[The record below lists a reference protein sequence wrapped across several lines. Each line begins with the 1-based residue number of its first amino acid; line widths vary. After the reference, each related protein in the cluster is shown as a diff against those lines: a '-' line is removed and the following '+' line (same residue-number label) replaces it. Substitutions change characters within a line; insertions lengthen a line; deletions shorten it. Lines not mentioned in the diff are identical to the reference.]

1 MKSRIYILIIM
12 KKIIV
17 MSLLLVCTFVNGQII
32 FSHESEIKGIENYN
46 SYELDFFNHT
56 DRLRLSGTLLSPK
69 NPYKK
74 IVIIVP
80 GSGKDTRY
88 AHHQLANEFLK
99 NNIAVYRFDERGVGK
114 SQGNFTSTIDR
125 LTDDVSYCIKHLKS
139 LPAFKDKEI
148 GILGHSLGGMASA
161 IATTNSFNSTTKVD
175 FLIQIASPVKNFSD
189 ASMYQIKTLPQ
200 YKINNKSEKEITSLL
215 DTLIQI
221 TNKNK
226 YNNLIDIAIRDLGI
240 EAIHKKGFQLKD
252 IKFWSLTHIN
262 LFKQDYET
270 VYKQLQIPTIY
281 LIGTQDKYVNPISE
295 VSLLK
300 KYNNPLI
307 TVKVMDNLN
316 HYLTTGALQSDVI
329 YNIDKKASD
338 TIIN

>member
-1 MKSRIYILIIM
+1 
-12 KKIIV
+12 

-32 FSHESEIKGIENYN
+32 FSHEKEIEGKENYT
-46 SYELDFFNHT
+46 SLDIDFFNHI
-56 DRLRLSGTLLSPK
+56 DNIRLSGTLLTPK
-69 NPYKK
+69 TSYKK

-88 AHHQLANEFLK
+88 SHYKLSTTFLE

-114 SQGNFTSTIDR
+114 SQGNFTSDIEP
-125 LTDDVSYCIKHLKS
+125 LTDDVSYCIKYLKS
-139 LPAFKDKEI
+139 LPEFKNKEI

-161 IATTNSFNSTTKVD
+161 IASNNSLNSTTKVD
-175 FLIQIASPVKNFSD
+175 FLIQIASPVKNFSE
-189 ASMYQIKTLPQ
+189 ASKYQIQTLPQ
-200 YKINNKSEKEITSLL
+200 YKIKNKTVEETIALL

-221 TNKNK
+221 TKQYKNISD
-226 YNNLIDIAIRDLGI
+226 LALRDLGI
-240 EAIHKKGFQLKD
+240 KTIQEKGFKLND

-281 LIGTQDKYVNPISE
+281 LIGTEDKFINPKTE

-307 TVKVMDNLN
+307 TVKVMNNLN
-316 HYLTTGALQSDVI
+316 HYLTAGALQSNVI
-329 YNIDKKASD
+329 YNIDKKATD
-338 TIIN
+338 TIINWIQKI